1 MRAKQV
7 KRIHWSPKK
16 WATTITVRKEGYSYR
31 EVAAK
36 LGHWVTPSGTPKL
49 FKRFQDTCSVEN
61 KTARGRS
68 RLTTSNTD
76 RHITR
81 LTLNNRRA
89 SSGDINKDL
98 REMGVKV
105 SDRTVRR
112 RLVNASQD
120 CKDWSPKKGATA
132 ITVRKEGYS
141 YREVT
146 AKLGHGV
153 TPSGIPKLFKRFQD
167 TCSVENNTARGRNRL
182 TTPNTDRQITR
193 LVLNN
198 RRASSGDINKE
209 LREMVVKV
217 CDRTVRRCL
226 VNAGLR
232 ARIARKEPFLNV
244 MQRQKNCHG
253 KKNMSPGQQNI
264 GRKSV

>member
-153 TPSGIPKLFKRFQD
+153 TPSGIRKLFNRFQE
-167 TCSVENNTARGRNRL
+167 TGSVENKTGRGRNRL
-182 TTPNTDRQITR
+182 TTSQDWQTDDKIGPEY
-193 LVLNN
+193 
-198 RRASSGDINKE
+198 RRTSSGDINKE
-209 LREMVVKV
+209 LQEMGVKV
-217 CDRTVRRCL
+217 SDRTVRHRL

-232 ARIARKEPFLNV
+232 ATIARKSHSWLS
-244 MQRQKNCHG
+244 Q
-253 KKNMSPGQQNI
+253 
-264 GRKSV
+264 